1 MPSTASKPPSG
12 AASTRVTR
20 TPSRCGTGPVAA
32 SATPAGAAGGPT
44 TTTSSPPPSSDRAPR
59 ASVDDH
65 TAGDFAGFHR
75 AERVVEV
82 VELDAAG
89 HQRVEIE
96 LPGAVQA
103 HHLGEVAARVGRA
116 VDAAAHRLGVDHERH
131 RADLHHVVETAAP
144 TTVTVPARRAMSNAC
159 RIVADVPTTSS
170 A

>member
-65 TAGDFAGFHR
+65 AAGDFAGF
-75 AERVVEV
+75 
-82 VELDAAG
+82 
-89 HQRVEIE
+89 
-96 LPGAVQA
+96 
-103 HHLGEVAARVGRA
+103 
-116 VDAAAHRLGVDHERH
+116 H
-131 RADLHHVVETAAP
+131 RADLHHVVETP
-144 TTVTVPARRAMSNAC
+144 GPDDRTRPAGPGHCEPLPNPRR
-159 RIVADVPTTSS
+159 
-170 A
+170 